1 MLNKK
6 VLVID
11 DDIDLVEAMRITL
24 ESAGFDVV
32 EAQNGEQGIKRIKSE
47 DPDLI
52 ILDVMMQTQD
62 EGFHTAYE
70 IRSMKE
76 YKELPII
83 MLTAITTET
92 GFSFDRDRDG
102 DFLPVDEFLEK
113 PISPQILIEKVKIH
127 LGL

>member
-1 MLNKK
+1 MLSKK
-6 VLVID
+6 ILVID

-32 EAQNGEQGIKRIKSE
+32 DAQSGQQGIKRLQND

-70 IRSMKE
+70 IRSMKD
-76 YKELPII
+76 YKDIPII
-83 MLTAITTET
+83 MLTAITMET
-92 GFSFDRDRDG
+92 GFTFDRDKDG

-113 PISPQILIEKVKIH
+113 PISPQVLLEKVKIH